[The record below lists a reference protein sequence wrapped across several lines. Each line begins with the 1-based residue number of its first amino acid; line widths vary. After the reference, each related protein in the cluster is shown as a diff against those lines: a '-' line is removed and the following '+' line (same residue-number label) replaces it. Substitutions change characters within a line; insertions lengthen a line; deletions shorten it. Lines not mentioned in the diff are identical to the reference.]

1 MNQPL
6 IEVKHLS
13 VHYDGRTVL
22 NDLSF
27 SVESGETVAV
37 VGPNGSGKTTLLR
50 VLLGLTPYRGS
61 VLLRGKTSHDAF
73 GKKVGYVPQRFDFDR
88 TIPLTVGEFLEL
100 PFPRVTSRHV
110 KRVLLEVGMKECE
123 HRLISSL
130 SGGQFQRILMARALV
145 NDPLLLILD
154 EATSSADIVG
164 TKGFYDI
171 LSHLREVHRTTVILV
186 SHEISMV
193 YKFADRIICLNR
205 DLICFGKP
213 QEAITHEVLE
223 KLYGKNV
230 VFQDHKHSP

>member
-50 VLLGLTPYRGS
+50 VLLGLAPYRGS

-73 GKKVGYVPQRFDFDR
+73 GKKVGYVPQHFDFDR

-145 NDPLLLILD
+145 NDPD
-154 EATSSADIVG
+154 
-164 TKGFYDI
+164 
-171 LSHLREVHRTTVILV
+171 VI
-186 SHEISMV
+186 
-193 YKFADRIICLNR
+193 FADEPTGNLDSKSGGQVMEFIENLHDQGRTIIL
-205 DLICFGKP
+205 
-213 QEAITHEVLE
+213 ITHETYTAEYAQRVI
-223 KLYGKNV
+223 KLKDGLMESDQRV
-230 VFQDHKHSP
+230 QGRQHSRDGFKK